1 MTRSHLHKFGG
12 SSLADAD
19 CYRRVAHIL
28 LTHGQSD
35 DLVVVSAA
43 GKTTNFLY
51 KLLSLR
57 DSGQL
62 WQEELQILISY
73 QQTLI
78 EQLLS
83 NEQARDLR
91 ERLSTD
97 KSQLVSLLSLEQRN
111 DYQLNQV
118 VSFGERWSA
127 RLMAALLREMGVA
140 ATHVDACSILVADE
154 G

>member
-1 MTRSHLHKFGG
+1 MARSHLHKFGG

-57 DSGQL
+57 DSSQL
-62 WQEELQILISY
+62 WQEQLQILISY

-91 ERLSTD
+91 ERLSSD
-97 KSQLVSLLSLEQRN
+97 QSQLVSLLSLEQRN
-111 DYQLNQV
+111 DYQFNQV

-140 ATHVDACSILVADE
+140 
-154 G
+154 